1 MTKRYL
7 DHLERTPEI
16 NETIKEFNQ
25 WLKDNDYSRREIGK
39 LFGGMSQSRM
49 NSIFNTDV
57 GVSPEFL
64 ATAQRLMNGD
74 VTELENLQTVSCR
87 REELSRKIIPTTRRT
102 CLRCERRFDSLHKFN
117 RICDNCKNDFHW
129 RTYVN

>member
-16 NETIKEFNQ
+16 NEIIQEFNQ
-25 WLKDNDYSRREIGK
+25 WIKDNDYSRREIGK
-39 LFGGMSQSRM
+39 LFSASQSRM
-49 NSIFNTDV
+49 NAIFNTDV
-57 GVSPEFL
+57 GVSPMFL

-74 VTELENLQTVSCR
+74 KTELENLQTMTCR
-87 REELSRKIIPTTRRT
+87 REEITRRIVPTTKRV
-102 CLRCERRFDSLHKFN
+102 CLRCERKFDSLHKYN
-117 RICDNCKNDFHW
+117 RICDNCKTDFHW